1 MKIFLINIIIELGNS
16 GNKGNREIRENR
28 ACFNFKTLAL
38 HYSCISLIPLYPY
51 SPYNRRASVH
61 MDSFQSYGYHF

>member
-1 MKIFLINIIIELGNS
+1 MKNFLTNIIIEL

-51 SPYNRRASVH
+51 SPYTIFNIYPRSHVI
-61 MDSFQSYGYHF
+61 GIN